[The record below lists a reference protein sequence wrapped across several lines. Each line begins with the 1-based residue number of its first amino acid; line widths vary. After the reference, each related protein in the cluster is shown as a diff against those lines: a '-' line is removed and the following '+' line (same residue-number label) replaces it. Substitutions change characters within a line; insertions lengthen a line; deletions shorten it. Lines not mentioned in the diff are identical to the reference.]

1 MALSG
6 RPLVRV
12 GSAVKVLGSSSQ
24 VMKLNGSSPSGN
36 WVLMGTSARKLS
48 TLVSREPAKVG
59 SLLSREASAA
69 GVHVLTPAVPNRSS
83 NGSVSALAAGASPI
97 SAAAKAAPA
106 AITMPV
112 GFVMILLLL
121 DRPSGVGAPP
131 PFDGAAEQVQRRE

>member
-6 RPLVRV
+6 RPPARV

-36 WVLMGTSARKLS
+36 WALMGTSARKLS

-69 GVHVLTPAVPNRSS
+69 GVHVL
-83 NGSVSALAAGASPI
+83 
-97 SAAAKAAPA
+97 APA